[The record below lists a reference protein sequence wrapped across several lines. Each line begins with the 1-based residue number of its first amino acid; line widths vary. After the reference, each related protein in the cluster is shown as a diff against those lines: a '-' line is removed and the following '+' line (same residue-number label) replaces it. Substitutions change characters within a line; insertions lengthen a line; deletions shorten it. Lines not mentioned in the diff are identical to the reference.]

1 MLPRFSVL
9 IVDPLEET
17 HEVLRTALEPQGVR
31 IYATGEPAL
40 GARLMR
46 QHVPDLIVLDAEHL
60 AASPQSVADD
70 FAAQS
75 RARSTPLLLIGGTLR
90 QGKVATAGEMVRKPY
105 HYGPLIRKIE
115 ELLAAYQQPVA
126 RAA

>member
-1 MLPRFSVL
+1 LVPRYSVL

-17 HEVLRTALEPQGVR
+17 HEVLRSALEPRGVQVL
-31 IYATGEPAL
+31 ATGEPAQGL
-40 GARLMR
+40 AMARK
-46 QHVPDLIVLDAEHL
+46 HVPHLIVLDVERL
-60 AASPQSVADD
+60 AAASTDIADN

-75 RARSTPLLLIGGTLR
+75 RARATPLLFLGGRGRRSDLLPP
-90 QGKVATAGEMVRKPY
+90 GEFVQKPY

-115 ELLAAYQQPVA
+115 ELLASYQQPVA